1 MDYVP
6 SEITT
11 LHKLTE
17 KNPECSMEGVVVVVP
32 MMERDFHLDATKWTF
47 SEMERIGPEK
57 VIVALRCDEHRVR
70 EICGWLNEFQLD
82 LKILW
87 CNGDQMERML
97 AKEGLNG
104 KNGKGHD
111 IWLALG
117 LASEY
122 GKFIICHDVDRK
134 TYVGEDI
141 HKLLFPLIEGNKFV
155 KGYYARIEENRLY
168 GRLCRLFY
176 APLIRSLKDVYDI
189 SILKYLD
196 AFRYGLSG
204 EFAIRSQ
211 DAKGIRIE
219 RGFGLEVGFLGE
231 AFNFAGFESTAQ
243 VDLGVYEH
251 FHRGIGGANGLAMM
265 SLEVSDALFGILQR
279 EGVKVKYDVARKAY
293 ESMAYKFIRQYE
305 LDAMFNGLAYDVKE
319 ECAQVE
325 GYIHAIRAPG
335 EDIRMPSWEE
345 LGIGAK
351 DIERASVEDMDLVVE

>member
-6 SEITT
+6 GEITT
-11 LHKLTE
+11 LHKLTD
-17 KNPECSMEGVVVVVP
+17 KNPECSMEDVVVVVP
-32 MMERDFHLDATKWTF
+32 MMERDFQLDATKWTF

-57 VIVALRCDEHRVR
+57 VIVALRCDEQSVG
-70 EICGWLNEFQLD
+70 EIYEWLNEFQLD

-87 CNGDQMERML
+87 CNGDRIEKML
-97 AKEGLNG
+97 TKEGLNG

-122 GKFIICHDVDRK
+122 GNFIICHDVDRK
-134 TYVGEDI
+134 TYVGEDL

-155 KGYYARIEENRLY
+155 KGYYARIEKDRLY

-189 SILKYLD
+189 SILRYLD
-196 AFRYGLSG
+196 AFKYGLSG

-211 DAKGIRIE
+211 DAKGIKME

-231 AFNFAGFESTAQ
+231 AFNFAGFESTVQ
-243 VDLGVYEH
+243 VDLGIYEH
-251 FHRGIGGANGLAMM
+251 FHRDMGGSNGLNMM
-265 SLEVSDALFGILQR
+265 SLEVSDSLFGLLQR
-279 EGVKVKYDVARKAY
+279 EGVKVKYDAVRKAY
-293 ESMAYKFIRQYE
+293 ESMAYEFIRQYE

-319 ECAQVE
+319 ERSQIRE
-325 GYIHAIRAPG
+325 YIHAIRAPG

-345 LGIGAK
+345 LDIGAK
-351 DIERASVEDMDLVVE
+351 EIEKASAKDIDLVIE